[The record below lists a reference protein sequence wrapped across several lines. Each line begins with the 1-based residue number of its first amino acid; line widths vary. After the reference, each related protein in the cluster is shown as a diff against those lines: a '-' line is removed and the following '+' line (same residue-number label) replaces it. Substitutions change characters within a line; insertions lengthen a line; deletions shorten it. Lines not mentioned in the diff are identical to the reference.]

1 VIKSVGACAL
11 ACGAM
16 GVAASAASAAAA
28 TTGSA
33 AGAAFDLGPIPAGQ
47 QGVTVVGNCPAN
59 LYTDDIGL
67 MFTDG
72 NFVVYRGGNGANAE
86 GDAWLVD
93 NTTQT
98 GLYEGQ
104 THVWFG
110 QNINPNYSPTGN
122 QQNWF
127 AQTVTF
133 HGSASDGSSITISAS
148 FGGGTSASG
157 HESGWTHVKVTC
169 S

>member
-1 VIKSVGACAL
+1 VIKSAGACAL

-33 AGAAFDLGPIPAGQ
+33 AGVAIDLGPIPVGQ

-72 NFVVYRGGNGANAE
+72 NFVTSRGGNNANAE
-86 GDAWLVD
+86 GDAVLMD
-93 NTTQT
+93 NTSDT
-98 GLYEGQ
+98 GLYTGKA
-104 THVWFG
+104 HAWFG
-110 QNINPNYSPTGN
+110 QNTNPNYSPTGN
-122 QQNWF
+122 QQTWF
-127 AQTVTF
+127 AETVSY
-133 HGSASDGSSITISAS
+133 HGSAPDGSSITISAS